1 MYTLNDG
8 MMDMKEANFLPNVS
22 LNVLFVSK
30 PSPVVIEETADD
42 FDMDDVDNSD
52 IEDEF
57 VSDR

>member
-1 MYTLNDG
+1 

-30 PSPVVIEETADD
+30 LSPVVIEETTDD
-42 FDMDDVDNSD
+42 FDMDDVDESD

-57 VSDR
+57 VSNR